1 MFFKKKSTKVKLG
14 KTSRIFRILSYV
26 FTIAWLLALYFPIYW
41 MFVTLTKDPVEASST
56 VPSFTFTVPNDYQI
70 ALDTTGAE
78 GYVGKSEEEQEQ
90 QFQYEALD
98 ILWMTMKRSLN
109 ISANSIEVVRVEN
122 GVILGKAKL
131 KALTYSTWWNKTE
144 LDEEGNVKNLLFADD
159 ITENLITNWYEAYI
173 NKDGKYQDENGEWK
187 KSSYQGYA
195 EKYGRLLSLLEE
207 DGYSYGIEEN
217 YKTRRQSDK
226 SSDLSKYLETALGY
240 NEESNFLA
248 ERQRIRNVT
257 GELFEVSYR
266 KNFGGIFN
274 AFVRAIGVYAS
285 YVESLLGI
293 ALFYWNSIK
302 LAAIQVF
309 ATCLFTA
316 ACSYAMAC
324 LVSKRTSQLLFY
336 VLMVTMMIPSVTNVI
351 AMYNFWLRLDLK
363 NTVWP
368 FFFMAMGSPWWII
381 IFRGVFG
388 NMARELREAA
398 KIDGAGEIRIFFQIM
413 IPLAQSMLIVLG
425 LQTFVS
431 SWNSYFWEKLL
442 LEEKSM
448 WNLTLLVQ
456 DSMKRTD
463 TSGRPDVG
471 LNMAVALIA
480 AVPTLFVFSFCQKYL
495 VQGLTFDGLKE

>member
-1 MFFKKKSTKVKLG
+1 MFFKKNSTKVKLG

-26 FTIAWLLALYFPIYW
+26 FTIVWLLALYFPIYW

-70 ALDTTGAE
+70 ALDTTDAE

-217 YKTRRQSDK
+217 YKTRRQSDNRPT
-226 SSDLSKYLETALGY
+226 YP
-240 NEESNFLA
+240 
-248 ERQRIRNVT
+248 
-257 GELFEVSYR
+257 
-266 KNFGGIFN
+266 
-274 AFVRAIGVYAS
+274 
-285 YVESLLGI
+285 
-293 ALFYWNSIK
+293 SIW
-302 LAAIQVF
+302 
-309 ATCLFTA
+309 
-316 ACSYAMAC
+316 
-324 LVSKRTSQLLFY
+324 KR
-336 VLMVTMMIPSVTNVI
+336 
-351 AMYNFWLRLDLK
+351 R
-363 NTVWP
+363 
-368 FFFMAMGSPWWII
+368 
-381 IFRGVFG
+381 
-388 NMARELREAA
+388 
-398 KIDGAGEIRIFFQIM
+398 
-413 IPLAQSMLIVLG
+413 
-425 LQTFVS
+425 
-431 SWNSYFWEKLL
+431 
-442 LEEKSM
+442 
-448 WNLTLLVQ
+448 
-456 DSMKRTD
+456 
-463 TSGRPDVG
+463 
-471 LNMAVALIA
+471 
-480 AVPTLFVFSFCQKYL
+480 
-495 VQGLTFDGLKE
+495 